1 MAKLKNRSKP
11 IQLHFQSTNQ
21 VTVVPDD
28 EDRFVTTESEAARAC
43 QQFEHSREWSRQWN
57 DFLVH
62 VNRWCEAHDDVI
74 DAGYVTVGDSALNVL
89 LCLRMPDY
97 DFAIEDEIADLDLEL
112 SERFPLCIAE
122 VIQIPNQPELR
133 AGLQQEIIAVY
144 GNGERPSK
152 ASTTQPRVSPLD

>member
-1 MAKLKNRSKP
+1 MAKLKIRPKP
-11 IQLHFQSTNQ
+11 IQLHFESANQ

-43 QQFEHSREWSRQWN
+43 QQFQHSREWSRQWN

-62 VNRWCEAHDDVI
+62 LNQWCEAHSDAI
-74 DAGYVTVGDSALNVL
+74 EAGYVTVGDSALNVL
-89 LCLRMPDY
+89 MCLRAADY
-97 DFAIEDEIADLDLEL
+97 DFTIEDEIADLDLEL
-112 SERFPLCIAE
+112 SEKFPLCIAE

-144 GNGERPSK
+144 GDGERSSK
-152 ASTTQPRVSPLD
+152 AGTA